1 MQPAAKE
8 RGVNTMSN
16 DVKSATTPGVLQNEN
31 IQMALKF
38 LKDNGTLVALVI
50 LVIFFSFADEAFFTP
65 RNLTNLARQTTIVGI
80 IAVGMTMV
88 ILING
93 IDLSVGSIVG
103 LSAITVTLLMQ
114 AGVNVWLAVLLT
126 VLLTGVIIGLWN
138 GFWVAHYNIP
148 PFIIT
153 LGMMTI
159 ARGLALTLSK
169 GGSVPVTNPTFS
181 KIGGNFI
188 PTWLSGVII
197 VAALALFF
205 FALFRSIQQKRKYGV
220 RVRKQEL
227 ISSSVLAVLG
237 LGISFYVFT
246 AYRGIPYPVAI
257 FVVIAFIGIFALE
270 NTKFG
275 RRVYAM
281 GGNEEAARLSGINIY
296 RMKLIVYAVITALSA
311 LAGILL
317 ASRLNGASPNL
328 GTMFELDA
336 ISAVIIG
343 GTSFAG
349 GIGTISGTVIG
360 AFIIGILNN
369 GMSLLGVPTFF
380 QLMIKGFIIIAAVWF
395 DVLSKKKKA

>member
-1 MQPAAKE
+1 MNNKE
-8 RGVNTMSN
+8 QSG
-16 DVKSATTPGVLQNEN
+16 SASTVLQNPN
-31 IQMALKF
+31 IQVALKF
-38 LKDNGTLVALVI
+38 LRDNGTLVALVI
-50 LVIFFSFADEAFFTP
+50 LALFFTFADEAFFTP

-103 LSAITVTLLMQ
+103 LAAITVTLLMQ
-114 AGVNVWLAVLLT
+114 AGVNMWLAVALT
-126 VLLTGVIIGLWN
+126 ILISGVLVGLWN

-169 GGSVPVTNPTFS
+169 GGSVPVTNSSFA
-181 KIGGNFI
+181 KIGGDFI
-188 PTWLSGVII
+188 PAGISGIII
-197 VAALALFF
+197 VAALALFL
-205 FALFRSIQQKRKYGV
+205 FALYRDIQQKKKYGV
-220 RVRKQEL
+220 RIRKQEI
-227 ISSSVLAVLG
+227 ISSTVVAFIGLALC
-237 LGISFYVFT
+237 FYVFT

-257 FVVIAFIGIFALE
+257 FVVIAFIGMFALQ

-275 RRVYAM
+275 RRLYAM
-281 GGNEEAARLSGINIY
+281 GGNEEAARLSGINVY
-296 RMKLIVYAVITALSA
+296 RMKLVVYSTVTALSA
-311 LAGILL
+311 LSGILL

-328 GTMFELDA
+328 GNMFELDA

-343 GTSFAG
+343 GTSFSG
-349 GIGTISGTVIG
+349 GIGTIGGTVIG

-369 GMSLLGVPTFF
+369 GMSLLGVPTFY
-380 QLMIKGFIIIAAVWF
+380 QLIIKGLIIILAVWF
-395 DVLSKKKKA
+395 DVLQKRKKA